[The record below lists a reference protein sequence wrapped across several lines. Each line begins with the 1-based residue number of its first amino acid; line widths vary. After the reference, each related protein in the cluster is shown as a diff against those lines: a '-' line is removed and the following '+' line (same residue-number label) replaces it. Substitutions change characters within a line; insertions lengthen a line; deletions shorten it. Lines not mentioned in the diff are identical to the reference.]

1 VSRTHLAA
9 PLLAPALALLVTGC
23 AVGRSL
29 LARNDDLEDYR
40 AFRVAAHEGVR
51 LAKAQRYL
59 ERHPQGAWAADVK
72 RTFDDEEPLYFERAT
87 QSRAKTS
94 EYLADLPRGPHA
106 AAAISLL
113 TAFDTHIEDLATS
126 RLLRD
131 ARLTEVKLERAS
143 RQRRTLGEGILTDLA
158 ALLDPALYGARQD
171 DLPGPVRGALGGLA
185 PSTWGK
191 PTPVREDDYFY
202 AVPTHLV
209 RESRVVTL
217 RLALVLERTVV
228 TLGILS
234 GPDLFVSWDEADEVK
249 PRDPTDDKD
258 RSTAAAHAADL
269 LGGAL
274 EARMP
279 AARCTVSSS
288 DPKEILVRRCD
299 GWSAVVTMGRRPGD
313 LDAITVSG
321 PAK

>member
-1 VSRTHLAA
+1 MRGPFLVA
-9 PLLAPALALLVTGC
+9 ALALALAELTGC
-23 AVGRSL
+23 GATRSFWASSGD
-29 LARNDDLEDYR
+29 LADYR
-40 AFRVAAHEGVR
+40 AYRVAAHEGVR
-51 LAKAQRYL
+51 LARAQHYL
-59 ERHPQGAWAADVK
+59 ERHPRGAWAADVQ
-72 RTFDDEEPLYFERAT
+72 RTFAEEEPAYFERAT
-87 QSRAKTS
+87 ETRARTS

-113 TAFDTHIEDLATS
+113 TAFDTHIEDLATE

-131 ARLTEVKLERAS
+131 ARKTEVKLERSS
-143 RQRRTLGEGILTDLA
+143 RQRRQLGDAILTDLA
-158 ALLDPALYGARQD
+158 ALLDPGVYGKKQG
-171 DLPGPVRGALGGLA
+171 DLPESMHRALGGLA
-185 PSTWGK
+185 PSTWGFPE
-191 PTPVREDDYFY
+191 PTREDDFFY

-217 RLALVLERTVV
+217 RLSLVLERGVA

-258 RSTAAAHAADL
+258 RAHAAAHAADL

-274 EARMP
+274 EARLP
-279 AARCTVSSS
+279 AATCTVSSS
-288 DPKEILVRRCD
+288 VPQEILVRRCD
-299 GWSAVVTMGRRPGD
+299 GWSAVVSMGRRQGD